1 MFSSAWRDT
10 QAEKRTPK
18 TIRNEASKA
27 PKEAQIEAWRAPGEG
42 PGGLW
47 AAPGRQDRSWSR
59 FLLLLGGSWGAPGAV
74 LAAPGAIL
82 ARLGPLLGRPGRVL
96 GLILASFEGL
106 PGLLTE
112 LACKIAK
119 TLKIAIF
126 SVVFQ
131 GFGRSRGLENRS
143 KIGPRALRT
152 SSWRLLGALG
162 RLLGA
167 SWPLLAALGPLLACL
182 EAILK
187 RLSLIHI

>member
-18 TIRNEASKA
+18 TTRNEASKA

-59 FLLLLGGSWGAPGAV
+59 FLVILGRSWGAPGAV

-96 GLILASFEGL
+96 GLCLASFEGL
-106 PGLLTE
+106 PGLLRQ
-112 LACKIAK
+112 LACKIVK
-119 TLKIAIF
+119 TLIFLFFKVFRCPGGSKIAPK
-126 SVVFQ
+126 SVQ
-131 GFGRSRGLENRS
+131 ERSG
-143 KIGPRALRT
+143 RALGA
-152 SSWRLLGALG
+152 SWVLLGVSWPLLGLSWRLLALSW
-162 RLLGA
+162 LL
-167 SWPLLAALGPLLACL
+167 
-182 EAILK
+182 LK
-187 RLSLIHI
+187 RS